1 MTNTKLIIDEISDFL
16 QRLDI
21 NISIDI
27 AAIETSIAINTNL
40 TIPLQREL
48 LKYYFLQVP
57 FEKLLQLGVLIYLK
71 HTLHL
76 RQRAFYNLK
85 VQNEFQPL
93 L

>member
-40 TIPLQREL
+40 TIPLQRGTIEIL
-48 LKYYFLQVP
+48 FLT
-57 FEKLLQLGVLIYLK
+57 GSI
-71 HTLHL
+71 
-76 RQRAFYNLK
+76 
-85 VQNEFQPL
+85 
-93 L
+93 